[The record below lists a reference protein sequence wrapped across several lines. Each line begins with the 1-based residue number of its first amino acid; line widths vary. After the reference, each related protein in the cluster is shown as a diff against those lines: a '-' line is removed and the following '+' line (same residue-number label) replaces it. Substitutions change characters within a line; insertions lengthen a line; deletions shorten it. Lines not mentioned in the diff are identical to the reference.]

1 MPSSGTKVQQPRVL
15 TMLERFYL
23 VQPSVLGPI
32 TVVLTC
38 GFSGILLAE
47 VLLVRRHLGARA
59 RALLLRIVSQDD
71 I

>member
-1 MPSSGTKVQQPRVL
+1 
-15 TMLERFYL
+15 MLERFYL